1 MTKKTYR
8 VRPGVEWVNGTRVP
22 ESRKVSLTDTEAR
35 FDLDHGR
42 IEILSVKPRANPD
55 PKGDGDGGN

>member
-8 VRPGVEWVNGTRVP
+8 VHPGIDWVNGSRVP

-42 IEILSVKPRANPD
+42 IELLTVKSRSNSD
-55 PKGDGDGGN
+55 TKGDGDGGN